1 MSGHVEPQL
10 GRLLATP
17 FATIGVLAAVLV
29 WEVEHVG
36 SLALALT
43 IASIGVFI
51 GVLVSRHLRRD
62 IDRVAE
68 YYLSL
73 LRTAE
78 EQSRQAE
85 QANRLKDEFLATLSH
100 ELRTPLNSVL
110 GWARLLASGKLD
122 SEQAAR
128 AVAAIERAGWA
139 QSHVIEDLLDVS
151 RIVAGKLEISMRAT
165 VLQPV
170 VEAAIESLRPA
181 SEAKRITV
189 DVTLDRTLKPIAAD
203 PDRLQQVVW
212 NLVSNAIKFTPS
224 GGHVDV
230 ELEATEREV
239 VLTVCDNG
247 IGLRPEVAAHLF
259 ERFRQGDSSST
270 REYGGLGLGLGI
282 VRHVVE
288 LHGGVVSA
296 SSAGEDMGSIFQ
308 VRLPLRPWHMPVE
321 DPTPLRMLAVPL
333 LRGISVLVAD
343 ADVKACQFISAALE
357 QQGAVVATASS
368 TKEATARLRRE
379 LPDVFV
385 GELVMPDGDGFQL
398 INDLRQLDVAAGR
411 TTPAVALTGLV
422 RIDDRRRALAS
433 GYQMHLA
440 KPIDPTELVSTV
452 ERLARTPDGI
462 PIADG

>member
-1 MSGHVEPQL
+1 MPGHVQPQL
-10 GRLLATP
+10 GRLIVGP

-43 IASIGVFI
+43 IASIGVVI
-51 GVLVSRHLRRD
+51 GAVVARHLRRD
-62 IDRVAE
+62 IDQVAD
-68 YYLSL
+68 YYVAL

-78 EQSRQAE
+78 EQSRQTE
-85 QANRLKDEFLATLSH
+85 QANRVKDEFLRTLSH

-122 SEQAAR
+122 PDQTTR

-151 RIVAGKLEISMRAT
+151 RIVAGKLEIHMRAT
-165 VLQPV
+165 ALQPV

-181 SEAKRITV
+181 WEAKRITV
-189 DVTLDRTLKPIAAD
+189 DVTLDRMLGPIAAD

-230 ELEATEREV
+230 ELEATAREV
-239 VLTVCDNG
+239 VLTVRDNG
-247 IGLRPEVAAHLF
+247 IGFQPDVAEHLF
-259 ERFRQGDSSST
+259 ERFHQGDSSST
-270 REYGGLGLGLGI
+270 REHGGLGLGLGI

-288 LHGGVVSA
+288 LHGGVVTA
-296 SSAGEDMGSIFQ
+296 SSGGEQLGSVFQ
-308 VRLPLRPWHMPVE
+308 VRLPLRAWERPVA
-321 DPTPLRMLAVPL
+321 DPAPRRVVAAPL

-343 ADVKACQFISAALE
+343 ADVKAREVIRASLE
-357 QQGAVVATASS
+357 QHGAVVATASS
-368 TKEATARLRRE
+368 AKEAKARFRRE
-379 LPDVFV
+379 PPDVFI
-385 GELVMPDGDGFQL
+385 GELVMPDSDGFQL
-398 INDLRQLDVAAGR
+398 ISELRELDAAAGQ
-411 TTPAVALTGLV
+411 TTPAVALTSLV
-422 RIDDRRRALAS
+422 RVDDRRSALTS

-440 KPIDPTELVSTV
+440 KPIDPTELVCTI
-452 ERLARTPDGI
+452 ERLVRTPDGT
-462 PIADG
+462 PIADR